1 MNTESP
7 TGNVGLDFAVWV
19 ASRMANDAHATHRA
33 LEASLTF
40 QARMN
45 EARYNLAIERV
56 LALLDGQYMPTSA
69 AIQRALLVSD
79 RAAEEWLESEYIED
93 WRDINAQRKG
103 W

>member
-7 TGNVGLDFAVWV
+7 TGNVGLDVAVWV

-45 EARYNLAIERV
+45 EARYSLAVERV

-79 RAAEEWLESEYIED
+79 KAAEAWLEGEYIGD
-93 WRDINAQRKG
+93 WRDIKSQRKA